1 MNRMKLERNIPVIY
15 LSKVTMNLI
24 FFGPVIVLFLLAQG
38 LSLTR
43 IMVLQTAFSIAL
55 VIFEVPS
62 GFFADRIG
70 RKHSIIIGVFAL
82 SIGCLVYSLG
92 YTFRVFLVA
101 EIIWALGLAFISGCD
116 EALLYDTLAAMKREG
131 EFQKIQGRAHLVML
145 STFAVCALL
154 GGYLGSIHLRWA
166 LYATFIGITIGIPVL
181 FFLVEPP
188 RIKGGHKR
196 GELYY
201 LYKIGRFALYKNRE
215 VRWLIW
221 FGALAFGTSLLG
233 FWLYQPY
240 LKEAG
245 VPVIWFG
252 VIFACFNVFAAMSS
266 AVAHRVTR
274 RFGKALSLSSIPLSI
289 GLSNLLM
296 AWVIRPIG
304 VIFVLGQQFGRGFS
318 NPVISDYLNR
328 QVWADKRAT
337 VNSLRSLFGRVI
349 FIATAPM
356 IGLLVDRTSVFW
368 GLQAVGLFTLVAGAF
383 LLMMMR
389 KDHVI

>member
-1 MNRMKLERNIPVIY
+1 MHGDKLERNIAVIY
-15 LSKVTMNLI
+15 LSKVTMNLF
-24 FFGPVIVLFLLAQG
+24 FFGPVIVLFLLDLG
-38 LSLTR
+38 LSLIR
-43 IMVLQTAFSIAL
+43 IMILQTAFSVAL
-55 VIFEVPS
+55 VVFEVPS
-62 GFFADRIG
+62 GYFADRIG
-70 RKHSIIIGVFAL
+70 RKHSIIIGATAL
-82 SIGCLVYSLG
+82 VIGCLIYSLG
-92 YTFRVFLVA
+92 YIFEVFLIA
-101 EIIWALGLAFISGCD
+101 ETVWALGIAFISGCD
-116 EALLYDTLAAMKREG
+116 EALLYDTLAALKRED
-131 EFQKIQGRAHLVML
+131 EYQKIQGRAHLVML
-145 STFAVCALL
+145 STIAVCALL
-154 GGYLGSIHLRWA
+154 DGYLGSIHLRWP
-166 LYATFIGITIGIPVL
+166 LWTTFFGITLGLPVL

-188 RIKGGHKR
+188 RIKGGHRR

-201 LYKIGRFALYKNRE
+201 LYKIGRFALYKNKE

-221 FGALAFGTSLLG
+221 FGALAFATSLLG

-252 VIFACFNVFAAMSS
+252 AIFACFNVFAALSS
-266 AVAHRVTR
+266 AVAHRVTKKA
-274 RFGKALSLSSIPLSI
+274 GKALSLSLIPLSI

-296 AWVIRPIG
+296 GWVIRSIG

-318 NPVISDYLNR
+318 APVISDYLNR

-337 VNSLRSLFGRVI
+337 VNSLRNLFGRVI

-356 IGLLVDRTSVFW
+356 VGLLVDRTSVFW
-368 GLQAVGLFTLVAGAF
+368 GLQAVGLFTLGAGAF